1 MCHRVT
7 TQFRTHPMPANAHM
21 RRRSARFRLIQQLQ
35 PMILKVARQ
44 QHGVLSSRLSLIT
57 TIRRIQLQCRTQ
69 RSQYPD
75 EVERRAPESEVRGRL
90 IMISQTVEY
99 ALRAIVTIAQHEGQP
114 CTAKKLAEITQV
126 PLLYLSKLIQGLVR
140 GSLVTSQRGLHGGLL
155 RTRSPSELTIL
166 DVFNVVEPIK
176 RITQCPLRIQSHG
189 TNLCPLHRR
198 LDAAIVATE
207 KIFQETTLAE
217 MQSQPGSVTPLCEE
231 KKSFSLG
238 DRCNFLGQ
246 NKIENKDCGSRF

>member
-1 MCHRVT
+1 
-7 TQFRTHPMPANAHM
+7 
-21 RRRSARFRLIQQLQ
+21 
-35 PMILKVARQ
+35 
-44 QHGVLSSRLSLIT
+44 
-57 TIRRIQLQCRTQ
+57 
-69 RSQYPD
+69 
-75 EVERRAPESEVRGRL
+75 
-90 IMISQTVEY
+90 MISQTVEY

-114 CTAKKLAEITQV
+114 CTAKKLAWITQV
-126 PLLYLSKLIQGLVR
+126 PLLYLSKLMQGLVR

-198 LDAAIVATE
+198 LDAAIAATE

-231 KKSFSLG
+231 KKLFSLG
-238 DRCNFLGQ
+238 VGATSSA
-246 NKIENKDCGSRF
+246 KTKSRTKTAARGFKKKE